1 MRIAH
6 NLLSGCVEHVR
17 RFITKHAPSEVAQS
31 QQIIVIGPLYHPIY
45 VEATIAP
52 VEADEAGAVEK
63 SARKALQD
71 FLHPLHGG
79 PERLGWEPGR
89 DVFLSD
95 VAAVLERIAGVDYV
109 EELTLSQNGVS
120 AGDSVPVPDDRI
132 VVAGNILLKLK

>member
-1 MRIAH
+1 
-6 NLLSGCVEHVR
+6 
-17 RFITKHAPSEVAQS
+17 
-31 QQIIVIGPLYHPIY
+31 
-45 VEATIAP
+45 VEATIVA

-63 SARKALQD
+63 SAREALQD
-71 FLHPLHGG
+71 FLHPLRGG

-109 EELTLSQNGVS
+109 EELTLSQKGVS
-120 AGDSVPVPDDRI
+120 AGNSVPVPDDRI